1 MLAEQGRAL
10 ALVGERRVRLREPDV
25 RGEMVE
31 ADGGV
36 NVALLVE
43 DGAA

>member
-1 MLAEQGRAL
+1 M
-10 ALVGERRVRLREPDV
+10 RLRKPDV

-36 NVALLVE
+36 NVPLLIE
-43 DGAA
+43 DGAAEPVNRKPPPFA